1 MKISINML
9 SNAESVEGQGVGS
22 AYAEMVALLIEGTKD
37 LFDITINGPGDYDI
51 NHIHTIEPIH
61 FIKLKSYKG
70 VNVMAV
76 HFLPDTLEG
85 SINLPQ
91 VAFSAL
97 KFYVTTFYKG
107 ADYLI
112 VVNPTF
118 KKELVNFGIEPDKI
132 HYIPNYVSKEHFY
145 TYDAEKRAG
154 LRANIGIKPEDF
166 VVIGVGQVQHR
177 KGVLDF
183 IEVAKQCPDIQFI
196 WCGGFSFGM
205 ITDGYFELKEIV
217 ENPPKNVK
225 FLGIIP
231 REQMNDMYNIS
242 DVLFMPSYNELFP
255 MSILEACNLRKPIL
269 LRNLD
274 LYKDILFDH
283 CVRGENNQDFTDLLH
298 KLKNDPD
305 FYKTAEG
312 YSDFVAQ
319 YYSKEHVLSQWV
331 EFYKNIYHAS
341 NIQDEII
348 KITFDDFNKIING
361 KKRMLII
368 DDYYE
373 ADDLHSD
380 MVNITLSVNND
391 QDFAVEVKAVN
402 IRTYEDLD
410 SETALELILQNQ
422 PKLSLSAKEIY
433 KYSKKETLM
442 IMEFEVIKDISL
454 FSQGK

>member
-1 MKISINML
+1 
-9 SNAESVEGQGVGS
+9 
-22 AYAEMVALLIEGTKD
+22 
-37 LFDITINGPGDYDI
+37 
-51 NHIHTIEPIH
+51 
-61 FIKLKSYKG
+61 
-70 VNVMAV
+70 
-76 HFLPDTLEG
+76 
-85 SINLPQ
+85 
-91 VAFSAL
+91 
-97 KFYVTTFYKG
+97 
-107 ADYLI
+107 
-112 VVNPTF
+112 
-118 KKELVNFGIEPDKI
+118 
-132 HYIPNYVSKEHFY
+132 
-145 TYDAEKRAG
+145 
-154 LRANIGIKPEDF
+154 
-166 VVIGVGQVQHR
+166 
-177 KGVLDF
+177 
-183 IEVAKQCPDIQFI
+183 
-196 WCGGFSFGM
+196 GM

-269 LRNLD
+269 LRNLE